1 MRGRYHSLLV
11 GPPAPPRR
19 GHLARQ
25 VLQGGLQL
33 SRGHP
38 RPLTS
43 PGSWLLPGKTTLPSD
58 PTEQRDL
65 GLTATATSLSAQPAW
80 EWELDDGG
88 LTSGAAAGAHASPR
102 HRPAGSPGK
111 PALPTCH
118 ARPFQHPQGAQPGLS
133 PTCAEAARLWPDVAG
148 IRLPFALSADRSC
161 RPTAGPAGPRPAGA
175 PMLHSSLS

>member
-1 MRGRYHSLLV
+1 MRGRHHSLLV
-11 GPPAPPRR
+11 GPPARQGQR
-19 GHLARQ
+19 HLARQ

-43 PGSWLLPGKTTLPSD
+43 PGSWLLLGRLHFPAIPWNSKASLDSRRHKSFRLPS
-58 PTEQRDL
+58 L
-65 GLTATATSLSAQPAW
+65 GV
-80 EWELDDGG
+80 ELGDGG

-102 HRPAGSPGK
+102 HRPARSPGR

-118 ARPFQHPQGAQPGLS
+118 ACPSQRPQGAQAGLS

-148 IRLPFALSADRSC
+148 IRLPFARSADRSC
-161 RPTAGPAGPRPAGA
+161 RPTAGRAGPRPAGS